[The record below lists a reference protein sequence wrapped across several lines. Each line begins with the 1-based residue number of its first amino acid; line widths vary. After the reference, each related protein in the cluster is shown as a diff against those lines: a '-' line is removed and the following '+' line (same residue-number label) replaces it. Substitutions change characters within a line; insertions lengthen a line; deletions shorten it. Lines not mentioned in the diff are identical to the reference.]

1 LVAVVIALCVACS
14 GSGSMRTPPQ
24 TDDAGITRLVAL
36 RLSTDQRLCRYEV
49 TAVVYNRT
57 ARLEGKVSDEADRR
71 RAEKLALEAGAL
83 RVDDRLILDPATG
96 DAGRC

>member
-1 LVAVVIALCVACS
+1 LCRLRIAA
-14 GSGSMRTPPQ
+14 
-24 TDDAGITRLVAL
+24 DAAADGRCGIARLVEL
-36 RLSTDQRLCRYEV
+36 RLAGDQRLRRYEV

-71 RAEKLALEAGAL
+71 RAEELGLDAGAL
-83 RVDDRLILDPATG
+83 RIDDQLYVDPATG